1 MNPNEQAT
9 RTSATTDR
17 SLPDEVEVAVVGA
30 GPTGLT
36 LASMLS
42 GYGIRTAVLDGA
54 QGPARHSR
62 AAVVH
67 ARTLETLGPLGV
79 VDEMLGGGVVVP
91 HFGVRDRD
99 RLLLGVDFDGL
110 PTAHPY
116 TLMLPQDQTERI
128 LLGALREQGGRV
140 LWEHEAV
147 GLRQDAGGVDLV
159 VRSERGER
167 RVRARY
173 VVGCDGGHSFAREA
187 VGIPFEGETY
197 PQSFVL
203 ADVRIGWALPD
214 DEVQLFFS
222 PEALVVVAPLPQGH
236 HRVVATVDEAPA
248 EPSLSDVQELLDARG
263 PRAQRPRVEEVV
275 WSSRFRVQHRV
286 AARFRE
292 GGVFLC
298 GDAAHVH
305 SPAGGQGMNTGI
317 QDAANLAWKL
327 ALVVRGSAPGS
338 LLDSYE
344 RERRPVAK
352 GVVSTTDRL
361 TRLATVRSPLL
372 RRLRNA
378 LIPVAGRAGG
388 LPRRLAMNLSELD
401 VAYRAGWSVDDSNTV
416 ERWAPKGQGVLPGLD
431 PALRL
436 VVPEHQGKRAAEDAA
451 RFRTLPVRVVPVAHL
466 AHAAL
471 VRPDGYVAGLAAPN
485 HHARLL
491 ELLARALGA

>member
-1 MNPNEQAT
+1 MNGNEHAT
-9 RTSATTDR
+9 RTSGTTDR
-17 SLPDEVEVAVVGA
+17 SLTEEVEVAVVGA

-36 LASMLS
+36 LAVMLS

-54 QGPARHSR
+54 AGPARHSR

-67 ARTLETLGPLGV
+67 ARTLETLEPLGV
-79 VDEMLGGGVVVP
+79 VGEMLGGGVVVP

-110 PTAHPY
+110 PTTHPY
-116 TLMLPQDQTERI
+116 TLMLPQDRTERI
-128 LLGALREQGGRV
+128 LLRALHEQGGRV

-147 GLRQDAGGVDLV
+147 GLGQEEGGAELV
-159 VRSERGER
+159 VRGARGER

-173 VVGCDGGHSFAREA
+173 VVGCDGGHSFVRGA
-187 VGIPFEGETY
+187 VGIPFQGDTY

-203 ADVRIGWALPD
+203 ADVRMGWELPN

-222 PEALVVVAPLPQGH
+222 PEGLVVVAPLPQGR

-263 PRAQRPRVEEVV
+263 PRASHPRVEEVV
-275 WSSRFRVQHRV
+275 WSSRFRVQHRI

-292 GGVFLC
+292 GGLFLC

-327 ALVVRGSAPGS
+327 ALVVRGRAPGS

-344 RERRPVAK
+344 RERRPVAR

-372 RRLRNA
+372 RRMRNA
-378 LIPVAGRAGG
+378 LIPIAARAGR
-388 LPRRLAMNLSELD
+388 LPRRFAKNLSELD
-401 VAYRAGWSVDDSNTV
+401 VAYRAGWSVDGSKTV
-416 ERWAPKGQGVLPGLD
+416 TRWAPKGQGVLSGLD
-431 PALRL
+431 PALTL
-436 VVPEHQGKRAAEDAA
+436 VVPEQQGARAAAEAT
-451 RFRTLPVRVVPVAHL
+451 RFRTLPVRVVQRTRL
-466 AHAAL
+466 GQAAL
-471 VRPDGYVAGLAAPN
+471 VRPDGYVAGRVAPEQ
-485 HHARLL
+485 HPRLL

>member
-1 MNPNEQAT
+1 MNGNEHAT
-9 RTSATTDR
+9 RTSDTTNR
-17 SLPDEVEVAVVGA
+17 SLTEEVEVAIVGA
-30 GPTGLT
+30 GPAGLT
-36 LASMLS
+36 LAGMLS
-42 GYGIRTAVLDGA
+42 GYGIRTTVLERA
-54 QGPARHSR
+54 AGPAPHSR

-67 ARTLETLGPLGV
+67 ARTLETLEPLGV

-99 RLLLGVDFDGL
+99 RLLLGVHFDGL

-116 TLMLPQDQTERI
+116 TLMLPQDRTERI
-128 LLGALREQGGRV
+128 LLGALHDQGGRV

-147 GLRQDAGGVDLV
+147 GLRQNEGGVELD
-159 VRSERGER
+159 VRSARGEE

-173 VVGCDGGHSFAREA
+173 VVGCDGGRSFARGA
-187 VGIPFEGETY
+187 VSIPFQGETY

-222 PEALVVVAPLPQGH
+222 PEGLVVVAPLPRGL
-236 HRVVATVDEAPA
+236 HRVVATVDEAQA
-248 EPSLSDVQELLDARG
+248 EPSLSDVQALLDARG
-263 PRAQRPRVEEVV
+263 PRAGTARVEEVL

-327 ALVVRGSAPGS
+327 ALAVRGRAPGS

-344 RERRPVAK
+344 LERRPVA
-352 GVVSTTDRL
+352 
-361 TRLATVRSPLL
+361 RSP
-372 RRLRNA
+372 
-378 LIPVAGRAGG
+378 PPTGS
-388 LPRRLAMNLSELD
+388 P
-401 VAYRAGWSVDDSNTV
+401 GWPPSARHFS
-416 ERWAPKGQGVLPGLD
+416 
-431 PALRL
+431 
-436 VVPEHQGKRAAEDAA
+436 AACA
-451 RFRTLPVRVVPVAHL
+451 TP
-466 AHAAL
+466 
-471 VRPDGYVAGLAAPN
+471 
-485 HHARLL
+485 
-491 ELLARALGA
+491 

>member
-1 MNPNEQAT
+1 MNGNEHAT
-9 RTSATTDR
+9 RTSGTTDQ
-17 SLPDEVEVAVVGA
+17 SPTEEVEVAVVGT

-36 LASMLS
+36 LAGMLS

-54 QGPARHSR
+54 AGPARHSR

-67 ARTLETLGPLGV
+67 ARTLETLELLGV
-79 VDEMLGGGVVVP
+79 VGEMLGGGVVVP

-99 RLLLGVDFDGL
+99 RLLLRVDFDGL
-110 PTAHPY
+110 PTTHPY
-116 TLMLPQDQTERI
+116 TLMLPQDRTERI
-128 LLGALREQGGRV
+128 LLGALHEQGGGV

-147 GLRQDAGGVDLV
+147 GLGQDEGGVDLV
-159 VRSERGER
+159 VRGARGER

-173 VVGCDGGHSFAREA
+173 VVGCDGGHSFVRGALG
-187 VGIPFEGETY
+187 VPFQGDTY

-203 ADVRIGWALPD
+203 ADVRMGWALPD

-222 PEALVVVAPLPQGH
+222 PEGLVVVAPLPQGR

-248 EPSLSDVQELLDARG
+248 EPSVSDVQELLDARG
-263 PRAQRPRVEEVV
+263 PRARRPRVEEVV
-275 WSSRFRVQHRV
+275 WSSRFLVQHRV

-298 GDAAHVH
+298 GDAAHLH

-327 ALVVRGSAPGS
+327 ALVVRGRAPCS

-378 LIPVAGRAGG
+378 LIPIAGRAGR
-388 LPRRLAMNLSELD
+388 LPRRLARNLSELD
-401 VAYRAGWSVDDSNTV
+401 VAYRAGWSVDGSKTV
-416 ERWAPKGQGVLPGLD
+416 ERWAPKGQGVLSGLNPGLT
-431 PALRL
+431 L
-436 VVPEHQGKRAAEDAA
+436 VVPEQQGTRAAEEAA
-451 RFRTLPVRVVPVAHL
+451 RFRNLPVRVVPRAHL

-471 VRPDGYVAGLAAPN
+471 VRPDGYVAGRAAPN
-485 HHARLL
+485 QHARLL
-491 ELLARALGA
+491 ELLARALGV